1 MFYARTYEF
10 CPWVKKGV
18 YNHAINK
25 YKYSDQMHT
34 QSQIK
39 KRCTLMLLTNLAEPE
54 WVPIECGQRIIG
66 DIMCMVPRNV
76 NTNTNISLN
85 GDSVIFEKQCIS
97 ITGKC
102 YLFSWGFLNDR
113 SVSRHTKSK
122 VSKSTLVAMEY
133 LVTAT
138 NAEFPPFHFLFNLIK
153 YCIISRKWISQSIAE
168 PHKGLHILM
177 LPGSKYTRYGNVFEC
192 GEDIFIAYAYVCDG
206 KKDCPN
212 DIAPDEI
219 ACICETSLAFSSKCK
234 YIVSKEGIK
243 RCSLF
248 FLTLKDGTCLYY
260 GMVQIISTLEIPKL
274 AFSCKSD
281 NIGVKNYLITDCLQ
295 NGDNEKKTI
304 LKYNSNSICQ
314 ENGMLPCS
322 GLDRKCYNITEMCIY
337 RLNKNNLLTPCRTG
351 EHVVN
356 CSLIQ
361 CNMKFKCPGFYCIP
375 WSYVCDGKWDCPGG
389 YDEVRDL
396 RCGINRNCRN
406 MFKCTNNQKCIHIG
420 DICNG
425 LQDCHTG
432 DDEYMCSLTGFH
444 CPSLCVCIGLAISCY
459 NVSYANYIVS
469 IPSYNAI
476 FFHYCGV
483 TFLEPL
489 LKILKF
495 PTFLSLQHNNLR
507 SVCKIFPGLSKTLT
521 LDLGFNHVEYVNP
534 DCFRNGFH
542 LISIRL
548 NNNIISVFQ
557 KVVIFK
563 LRKLVYLN
571 LNNNL
576 ISTLFFDD
584 HLLGPDLE
592 TVSINNNR
600 LSTISP
606 RFFDHL
612 NVKVI
617 VTDNYIICCKTPLK
631 STCTSVKLWFESCK
645 HLLLQRSMTVC
656 TFCYSLFLIISNVCT
671 ACFQKLSHLR
681 DKDSYSAFQYVASSI
696 NLIDFT
702 WGIYLTFLVISDF
715 IFEDN
720 FVIQESLFKSS
731 FTCFF
736 LFSINLNFNI
746 LSPLL
751 SGLMSFSKF
760 MVVIFPF
767 DSNFKNQKFV
777 LYCCILM
784 YGFVATLVMAFI
796 VTFRHLYA
804 GVPFR
809 LCSPFINPIH
819 SNVMLTIATCA
830 VVILQFSVYFLEIF
844 FNSKI
849 ILELK
854 NSVHQ
859 KQNITSLIKQ
869 ISILTVSKTLC
880 WIPSGVIFLICMF
893 TDAFSIIMV
902 TWVVV
907 TVTSIHSVTNS
918 FIFIVTTARKWKN
931 NYN

>member
-1 MFYARTYEF
+1 M
-10 CPWVKKGV
+10 VK
-18 YNHAINK
+18 IN
-25 YKYSDQMHT
+25 
-34 QSQIK
+34 
-39 KRCTLMLLTNLAEPE
+39 
-54 WVPIECGQRIIG
+54 
-66 DIMCMVPRNV
+66 
-76 NTNTNISLN
+76 
-85 GDSVIFEKQCIS
+85 
-97 ITGKC
+97 
-102 YLFSWGFLNDR
+102 
-113 SVSRHTKSK
+113 
-122 VSKSTLVAMEY
+122 STLK
-133 LVTAT
+133 TP
-138 NAEFPPFHFLFNLIK
+138 FP
-153 YCIISRKWISQSIAE
+153 Y
-168 PHKGLHILM
+168 
-177 LPGSKYTRYGNVFEC
+177 
-192 GEDIFIAYAYVCDG
+192 
-206 KKDCPN
+206 KD
-212 DIAPDEI
+212 
-219 ACICETSLAFSSKCK
+219 
-234 YIVSKEGIK
+234 
-243 RCSLF
+243 
-248 FLTLKDGTCLYY
+248 
-260 GMVQIISTLEIPKL
+260 
-274 AFSCKSD
+274 D
-281 NIGVKNYLITDCLQ
+281 NTDVKNYLIADCSP
-295 NGDNEKKTI
+295 NEDNDKKTI
-304 LKYNSNSICQ
+304 LKYNLNSVCQ
-314 ENGMLPCS
+314 ENGLLPC
-322 GLDRKCYNITEMCIY
+322 REQYKKCYNITEMCIY
-337 RLNKNNLLTPCRTG
+337 RLNKNNLLIPCRTG

-356 CSLIQ
+356 CILIQ

-396 RCGINRNCRN
+396 RCGVNRNCKN
-406 MFKCTNNQKCIHIG
+406 MFKCTNSQKCIHIG

-432 DDEYMCSLTGFH
+432 DDEYMCSLTGFL

-459 NVSYANYIVS
+459 NVSYANNIVS

-489 LKILKF
+489 LKILRF

-507 SVCKIFPGLSKTLT
+507 SVCKILPGLSKTLT
-521 LDLGFNHVEYVNP
+521 IDLGFNHVEYVNP
-534 DCFRNGFH
+534 DCFRNGFY
-542 LISIRL
+542 LISIKL
-548 NNNIISVFQ
+548 NNNIISVFP

-576 ISTLFFDD
+576 ISTLFFDYY
-584 HLLGPDLE
+584 LLVPDLGI
-592 TVSINNNR
+592 VSIKNNR
-600 LSTISP
+600 LSAISAG
-606 RFFDHL
+606 FFDHL

-617 VTDNYIICCKTPLK
+617 VTDNYFICCKTPLK

-645 HLLLQRSMTVC
+645 HLLLQRSMIVC
-656 TFCYSLFLIISNVCT
+656 TFCYSLFLIISNVLT
-671 ACFQKLSHLR
+671 AFLQKLVHLR
-681 DKDSYSAFQYVASSI
+681 GKENYSAFHYVASSI

-702 WGIYLTFLVISDF
+702 WGIYLTFLVLSDF

-731 FTCFF
+731 FACFF
-736 LFSINLNFNI
+736 LLSINLNFNI

-767 DSNFKNQKFV
+767 DSNFKNQKLV
-777 LYCCILM
+777 LNCCILM
-784 YGFVATLVMAFI
+784 YGFVATLVMAFT
-796 VTFRHLYA
+796 VTFRHLYS

-819 SNVMLTIATCA
+819 SNVMLTIATCV
-830 VVILQFSVYFLEIF
+830 VVILQFSVYFFEIL

-859 KQNITSLIKQ
+859 KQNITSLVKQ

-880 WIPSGVIFLICMF
+880 WIPSGVFFLICLF
-893 TDAFSIIMV
+893 TDEFSIIMV

-907 TVTSIHSVTNS
+907 TVTGIHSVTNS
-918 FIFIVTTARKWKN
+918 FIFIETSARKLKN